1 MDRKIIPTIF
11 RMFKIPEYVAILLVI
26 GIGLVLISMTIFKEG
41 FKAGM
46 PGIRCGV
53 DLPTCSF
60 GFQCMNG
67 FCESPSVPSLPKNEL
82 PVYP

>member
-1 MDRKIIPTIF
+1 
-11 RMFKIPEYVAILLVI
+11 MFKLSWKIAILLVI
-26 GIGLVLISMTIFKEG
+26 GTGLVLLGMSGFREG
-41 FKAGM
+41 FNAGM

-53 DLPTCSF
+53 DLPTCHP
-60 GFQCMNG
+60 GLRCMNG

>member
-1 MDRKIIPTIF
+1 
-11 RMFKIPEYVAILLVI
+11 MFKLTWKVALILAI
-26 GIGLVLISMTIFKEG
+26 GIGLVLVGMSGFREG

-53 DLPTCSF
+53 DLPTCSV
-60 GFQCMNG
+60 GLQCLNG
-67 FCESPSVPSLPKNEL
+67 FCEKPSAPALPKNEL

>member
-1 MDRKIIPTIF
+1 MFSWKI
-11 RMFKIPEYVAILLVI
+11 AIVFVI
-26 GIGLVLISMTIFKEG
+26 GIGLVLLGMSGFKEG

-53 DLPTCSF
+53 DLPTCQP
-60 GFQCMNG
+60 GLQCMNG
-67 FCESPSVPSLPKNEL
+67 FCEKPSMPALPKNEL